1 MRNVLLRSAAIC
13 LLAAAALAACGDSR
27 PERAACPPGKRCLEM
42 GNSFDPIT
50 LDPHKSTGTWEDHI
64 LSDVEMGLTQD
75 TADGSTIPGM
85 AERWETSP
93 DGLVWTF
100 HLRDAKWSDGQ
111 PLTADDFVFS
121 LHRILDPKVAS
132 EYAYLLYFIKN
143 ATLVNTGKAPLGS
156 LGVRAL
162 DAHTLQLTLEHPA
175 PYLPEIAKHTTMFP
189 VPRHV
194 VEKWGDAW
202 SQPQHFVGN
211 GAYKIVSWR
220 LGDRVHVVKN
230 PLFYDASS
238 VCFDEINYYPT
249 TDAISAERRVMR
261 GELDVN
267 ADFQSNR
274 IDFLRR
280 TAGPFVR
287 THTYLGVSYLS
298 FNAHYAPFKDR
309 RVRLALDM
317 AVDRDFI
324 TRKLL
329 RGGQQAAYTF
339 VPPGVANYTQAQ
351 APDWA
356 AWPFARRQAMAR
368 NLLQQAGYGPAH
380 PLSIEIKHRNSPDPM
395 LLMPAIQAD
404 WAAIGV
410 NVTLAQQETQIAYQ
424 SYRARDFQVA
434 DAAWVADFNDAMSFL
449 GLQKS
454 DTGAQ
459 NYGDYASPAYDALL
473 NASDQEPDVTKRAD
487 EMRRAETIML
497 NDAPLVPIFF
507 YINKNLVNPHI
518 TGWMDDI
525 NDHHRSRYLCEKN
538 TAVMG
543 ARGGNSPHR
552 P

>member
-1 MRNVLLRSAAIC
+1 MRKLFVSLGV
-13 LLAAAALAACGDSR
+13 LAAAALIGGCQGK
-27 PERAACPPGKRCLEM
+27 PERPACPPGKRCLEI
-42 GNSFDPIT
+42 GNGFDPIT
-50 LDPHKSTGTWEDHI
+50 LDPQKSTGTWEDHI
-64 LSDVEMGLTQD
+64 LSDVDVGLTQD
-75 TADGSTIPGM
+75 AADGSTVPGM
-85 AERWETSP
+85 AERWDTSA

-100 HLRDAKWSDGQ
+100 HLRDAKWSDGE
-111 PLTADDFVFS
+111 PVTADDFVYS
-121 LHRILDPKVAS
+121 LRRILDPKQAS
-132 EYAYLLYFIKN
+132 EYAYLLYFLKN
-143 ATLVNTGKAPLGS
+143 AAKVNTGASGFPPET
-156 LGVRAL
+156 LGVKAL
-162 DAHTLQLTLEHPA
+162 DARTLQLTLEHPA

-194 VEKWGDAW
+194 VETWGDAW

-211 GAYKIVSWR
+211 GAYKVVSWR
-220 LGDRVHVVKN
+220 LGDRVHVVRN
-230 PLFYDASS
+230 PLYYDAQS

-261 GELDVN
+261 GELDIN
-267 ADFQSNR
+267 NDFQSNR

-280 TAGPFVR
+280 KAPTYVH
-287 THTYLGVSYLS
+287 THTYLGVAYLA

-309 RVRLALDM
+309 RVRAALDM
-317 AVDRDFI
+317 AVDREFI

-329 RGGQQAAYTF
+329 RGGQQPAYTF

-351 APDWA
+351 PPEWA
-356 AWPFARRQAMAR
+356 SWPLAKRQAAAR
-368 NLLQQAGYGPAH
+368 ALLQQAGYGPAH

-404 WAAIGV
+404 WATIGV
-410 NVTLAQQETQIAYQ
+410 KVTLAQQETQIAYQ

-473 NASDQEPDVTKRAD
+473 NAADQEPNLGKRAD

-507 YINKNLVNPHI
+507 YINKNLVNPRI
-518 TGWMDDI
+518 TGWIDDI
-525 NDHHRSRYLCEKN
+525 NDHHRSRFLCEKN
-538 TAVMG
+538 TTPGQPA
-543 ARGGNSPHR
+543 GGNTPND

>member
-1 MRNVLLRSAAIC
+1 MRKLIVSLGVLV
-13 LLAAAALAACGDSR
+13 AAAALTGCQGK
-27 PERAACPPGKRCLEM
+27 PERAACPAGQRCLEI

-64 LSDVEMGLTQD
+64 LSDVDMGLTQD
-75 TADGSTIPGM
+75 AADGSTIPGM

-100 HLRDAKWSDGQ
+100 HLRDARWSDGA
-111 PLTADDFVFS
+111 PVTADDFVFS
-121 LHRILDPKVAS
+121 LRRILDPKLAS

-143 ATLVNTGKAPLGS
+143 AARVNTGTPGATLDT
-156 LGVRAL
+156 LGVKAL

-202 SQPQHFVGN
+202 SQPEHFVGN

-230 PLFYDASS
+230 PLFYDAKD
-238 VCFDEINYYPT
+238 VCFDQINYYPT
-249 TDAISAERRVMR
+249 TDGVSAERRVKR
-261 GELDVN
+261 GELDIN
-267 ADFQSNR
+267 NDFQSNR

-280 TAGPFVR
+280 EAPAFVH
-287 THTYLGVSYLS
+287 THTYLGVSYLA
-298 FNAHYAPFKDR
+298 FNAHYAPFKDP

-329 RGGQQAAYTF
+329 RGGQLPAYTF
-339 VPPGVANYTQAQ
+339 VPPGVANYAQAQ

-356 AWPFARRQAMAR
+356 AWPLARRQATAR
-368 NLLQQAGYGPAH
+368 ALLAQAGYGPSH
-380 PLSIEIKHRNSPDPM
+380 PLNVEIKHRNSPDPM
-395 LLMPAIQAD
+395 LIMPAIQAD
-404 WAAIGV
+404 WAAVGV
-410 NVTLAQQETQIAYQ
+410 NVSLAQQETQIAYQ

-459 NYGDYASPAYDALL
+459 NYGDYANPAYDGLL
-473 NASDQEPDVTKRAD
+473 NAADQESNLARRAD

-497 NDAPLVPIFF
+497 GDAPLVPIFF
-507 YINKNLVNPHI
+507 YINKNLVSPRI
-518 TGWMDDI
+518 SGWVDDI
-525 NDHHRSRYLCEKN
+525 NDHHRSRFLCEKN
-538 TAVMG
+538 TAVLG
-543 ARGGNSPHR
+543 ATGGNSPR
-552 P
+552 KP